1 MENKLE
7 FDNKKRYHYVLLG
20 FAKFEDILKI
30 MTENLKFYRIANMGP
45 LHEKEI
51 FYDVPGNMLS
61 DSGIVISKQ
70 YENGKIRLKVRK
82 ISRLQGEL
90 KKPSKKFELG
100 VLGKNEEPKDF
111 SLQISSAI
119 ESAFNTKFTVDIDAF
134 VRMTEPKI
142 EVLVDANQYQIICG
156 TGYRATMIFEN
167 ATYRDIA
174 TNKKV
179 SRLGVTLQLPSAEY
193 EESRELLDLIDKQI
207 SSLARI
213 NLSRFEIAEQL
224 LYSEPLDIEELE
236 EQMNEDGEQEQ

>member
-1 MENKLE
+1 
-7 FDNKKRYHYVLLG
+7 
-20 FAKFEDILKI
+20 
-30 MTENLKFYRIANMGP
+30 
-45 LHEKEI
+45 
-51 FYDVPGNMLS
+51 
-61 DSGIVISKQ
+61 
-70 YENGKIRLKVRK
+70 
-82 ISRLQGEL
+82 
-90 KKPSKKFELG
+90 
-100 VLGKNEEPKDF
+100 
-111 SLQISSAI
+111 
-119 ESAFNTKFTVDIDAF
+119 
-134 VRMTEPKI
+134 MTEPKI

-224 LYSEPLDIEELE
+224 LYSEPLDLEELE